1 MSGVT
6 HRDCA
11 GQARLVRDLK
21 AQLDREMEQ
30 DLGPERV
37 ATAKK
42 LAVKLS
48 RELKV
53 LETMCAKC
61 RA

>member
-1 MSGVT
+1 MSAVT

-11 GQARLVRDLK
+11 GQAGLVRDLK
-21 AQLDREMEQ
+21 AQLDREMGQ

-37 ATAKK
+37 ARAKK
-42 LAVKLS
+42 LAVRLA
-48 RELKV
+48 RELKA